1 MKHRM
6 KKREGMAGDVAYGK
20 VREGF
25 TEEEIRELDLKVCM
39 GD

>member
-25 TEEEIRELDLKVCM
+25 TEETPLNWCLEED
-39 GD
+39 